1 MKTAYLWEKG
11 ECKTNEDSLVL
22 QQVEIRVGTV
32 TLAAVCDGIG
42 GLKEGETASGYV
54 AEMLIVWFYKEL
66 IPMAQKHKGG
76 RKVYKSILKMLYEAD
91 EKLKEYG
98 RKKKIRLGTTV
109 TMLIFIGKQFYMVH
123 IGDSR
128 VYKVKKKVK
137 LLTNDDGDGKA
148 LYRCIG
154 AGKWEK
160 PQWKHGKVRGKT
172 GFLLCTDGF
181 YKKLSPEELSVV
193 ATPQCREEKA
203 LEKRLKEAGEHIKRR
218 RMQDNAS
225 AVTLIID

>member
-22 QQVEIRVGTV
+22 QQVETRVGTV
-32 TLAAVCDGIG
+32 TLAVVCDGIG

-66 IPMAQKHKGG
+66 MPMAQKHKSG
-76 RKVYKSILKMLYEAD
+76 RKIYKSALKMLYEAD
-91 EKLKEYG
+91 ERLKEYG

-109 TMLIFIGKQFYMVH
+109 TILIFIGKQFYMIH

-128 VYKVKKKVK
+128 IYKVKRKIKV
-137 LLTNDDGDGKA
+137 LTKDDGDGKV
-148 LYRCIG
+148 LHRCIG

-160 PQWKHGKVRGKT
+160 PQWKQGKVRGKT

-181 YKKLSPEELSVV
+181 YKKLSQEELGVV
-193 ATPQCREEKA
+193 ASPQCREEKA
-203 LEKRLKEAGEHIKRR
+203 LGKRLKEAGEYIKRR
-218 RMQDNAS
+218 RMRDNAS
-225 AVTLIID
+225 AVILITD